1 LLVVLLQVGYVAS
14 LASKLAD
21 TASSEIG
28 EVSRQQQHK
37 TGQTHSTGIDACC
50 AIVEQLP

>member
-1 LLVVLLQVGYVAS
+1 MLLQVGYVAS

-28 EVSRQQQHK
+28 KVRLRHVTE
-37 TGQTHSTGIDACC
+37 
-50 AIVEQLP
+50 E